1 MLVYFLALRDQFGGW
16 GGRGRIDEVWNLGTM
31 FSQLAKRST
40 RMLVIG
46 IFEELRA
53 FVVVSDAL
61 RKESFLLQM
70 KYAMSASVEIILF
83 WAYLII
89 LVRESEPKLKE
100 TTVNYFKL
108 RHHRSIEEYTLDNSE
123 TVNQDARIAWA
134 SLMSSLEVARYDC
147 LPHLFSLALQ
157 PPLFRVKIK
166 KKSHFQLVFEPVIF
180 F

>member
-1 MLVYFLALRDQFGGW
+1 MDQFGGW

-46 IFEELRA
+46 IFQELRA

-83 WAYLII
+83 
-89 LVRESEPKLKE
+89 
-100 TTVNYFKL
+100 
-108 RHHRSIEEYTLDNSE
+108 
-123 TVNQDARIAWA
+123 
-134 SLMSSLEVARYDC
+134 
-147 LPHLFSLALQ
+147 
-157 PPLFRVKIK
+157 
-166 KKSHFQLVFEPVIF
+166 
-180 F
+180 

>member
-46 IFEELRA
+46 IFQELRA

-61 RKESFLLQM
+61 GKESFLLQM

-83 WAYLII
+83 
-89 LVRESEPKLKE
+89 
-100 TTVNYFKL
+100 
-108 RHHRSIEEYTLDNSE
+108 
-123 TVNQDARIAWA
+123 
-134 SLMSSLEVARYDC
+134 
-147 LPHLFSLALQ
+147 
-157 PPLFRVKIK
+157 
-166 KKSHFQLVFEPVIF
+166 
-180 F
+180 